1 MIHIWDATRPYMDA
15 GWLDQAREVLVEEL
29 AFYSAANKVRCVR
42 VCERG
47 CACACV
53 WCWWRS

>member
-1 MIHIWDATRPYMDA
+1 MRARRYNVIHIWDATRPYMDA

-42 VCERG
+42 
-47 CACACV
+47 ACA
-53 WCWWRS
+53 